1 MKMQAVHIP
10 CLKSPLSVQ
19 AVTFSIK
26 KIIIKLIVLL
36 LHTLFHLMTLISI
49 LAYYFQQN
57 FNFTLHLFAWEWL
70 EFGITFLSVI

>member
-1 MKMQAVHIP
+1 MKMQTVHIP
-10 CLKSPLSVQ
+10 CLKSPLNVQ

-26 KIIIKLIVLL
+26 KINIKLIVLFP
-36 LHTLFHLMTLISI
+36 HAPFHLMTLISI

-70 EFGITFLSVI
+70 EFGITFFSVI